1 MIVVCVP
8 LLISQ
13 LNDMFHSSLAAFV
26 QPFWILYVAFLVMH
40 AGLGSLTSV
49 YHKQEP
55 VVCLNYLCHLI
66 DHYDVG
72 QRNYFYKQ

>member
-1 MIVVCVP
+1 MIAICVH

-13 LNDMFHSSLAAFV
+13 LIDMFHSSLAAFV

-49 YHKQEP
+49 CHEQEL
-55 VVCLNYLCHLI
+55 VYLNH
-66 DHYDVG
+66 
-72 QRNYFYKQ
+72 